1 MMVCT
6 MYKENIERGR
16 VRKKWYGL
24 RTSQGIHN
32 GINVNQYEFSTVDD
46 VTKTE
51 LKAKLEGEG
60 VKIQEN
66 LPTS

>member
-16 VRKKWYGL
+16 VRKKWYRL

-32 GINVNQYEFSTVDD
+32 GINVDQYEFSTVDD
-46 VTKTE
+46 VTKE
-51 LKAKLEGEG
+51 RIVSQEILERSILR
-60 VKIQEN
+60 KWDI
-66 LPTS
+66 S